1 MHDGADRRPPP
12 AKMEPTMRR
21 FSLGEAADRKV
32 VVIELQGKSLTVTRV
47 KPDGTSSRQEQAFP
61 AEAVAKAAAD
71 KLAGELLARG
81 YREHGGKKSAP
92 AAATAA
98 RPASRP
104 APRPSPAPPS
114 EPEGLGLFDDL
125 ESVESSSPPLARLA
139 PRPEAAA
146 PSDAPKKKKKAGK
159 KKGKGPKNPDA
170 LDKRVLAAVAAVGLL
185 IVGGAGYMMY
195 DLFLKPASIVGV
207 WKGSMVEHE
216 IGHSLSHTS
225 YALTLDAAKHASMSI
240 NGENLGSGTYSVK
253 GGRLTLKLKDE
264 EGEESERQYKI
275 KLDRAA
281 LSLIDPDSN
290 KLLVDLV
297 RQFHEPESPAAG
309 KAKAAATAKALVDD
323 GDKTVNPDAD
333 RALASVEMSAKDG
346 AFRLRH
352 PPGWE
357 TQTGGKADNTYSYI
371 LLDKGAAKITVYA
384 DITGALVSGA
394 DSSNASDFEEG
405 SPFAPVH
412 KAHEH
417 YAKNGTGELSDY
429 QESEP
434 EVFKDSKFGE
444 GRISVFTASAG
455 MFGGK
460 FKGYHATVMMNRD
473 RRISVLAYGPA
484 EDFPKL
490 RATYLAVC
498 RSLSP

>member
-1 MHDGADRRPPP
+1 
-12 AKMEPTMRR
+12 MRR
-21 FSLGEAADRKV
+21 FSHGDAAARKV
-32 VVIELQGKSLTVTRV
+32 VTIELRGQTLLVVRL
-47 KPDGTSSRQEQAFP
+47 KPDGTSTRQEQALP
-61 AEAVAKAAAD
+61 SEAVAKAVAD
-71 KLAGELLARG
+71 KLAGELLAKG
-81 YREHGGKKSAP
+81 YREHGGKKTAPPPSANG
-92 AAATAA
+92 
-98 RPASRP
+98 SRP
-104 APRPSPAPPS
+104 APPPRPRPAAPPP
-114 EPEGLGLFDDL
+114 EPDGPNIFDDL
-125 ESVESSSPPLARLA
+125 ELVESSAPPLARLA
-139 PRPEAAA
+139 PLPQAASEAPA
-146 PSDAPKKKKKAGK
+146 KKKAGKKKK

-185 IVGGAGYMMY
+185 IVGGVGYMGY
-195 DLFLKPASIVGV
+195 DMFLKPASIVGV

-216 IGHSLSHTS
+216 IGRSLSHTS
-225 YALTLDAAKHASMSI
+225 YSLTLDASKHASMSI
-240 NGENLGSGTYSVK
+240 DDHDMGSGVYSVK
-253 GGRLTLKLKDE
+253 GNRLTLKLKDE
-264 EGEESERQYKI
+264 EGEESERDFKF
-275 KLDRAA
+275 KVDTAS

-297 RQFHEPESPAAG
+297 RQFREPDSPAAG
-309 KAKAAATAKALVDD
+309 KAKAAAAAKELVDD
-323 GDKTVNPDAD
+323 GDMKVDAD
-333 RALASVEMSAKDG
+333 ADKALASVEMSAKDG

-371 LLDKGAAKITVYA
+371 LLDKGAAKIAVYA
-384 DITGALVSGA
+384 DVTGSLISGA
-394 DSSNASDFEEG
+394 DSANAGDFEEG

-417 YAKNGTGELSDY
+417 YAKTGTEELGEY

-434 EVFKDSKFGE
+434 KVFKDSGFGE

-460 FKGYHATVMMNRD
+460 LKGYHATVMNRD
-473 RRISVLAYGPA
+473 RRISAMAYGPA

>member
-1 MHDGADRRPPP
+1 
-12 AKMEPTMRR
+12 MRR
-21 FSLGEAADRKV
+21 FSHGDATHRKV
-32 VVIELQGKSLTVTRV
+32 VTIELQGQSLVVVRI
-47 KPDGTSSRQEQAFP
+47 KPDGTSTRQEQALP
-61 AEAVAKAAAD
+61 TEAAAKAVAD
-71 KLAGELLARG
+71 KLAGELLSHG
-81 YREHGGKKSAP
+81 YREHGGKKPAP
-92 AAATAA
+92 AVSTN
-98 RPASRP
+98 ASRP
-104 APRPSPAPPS
+104 AAPPRPKPAAPPP
-114 EPEGLGLFDDL
+114 EPDGPNLFDDL
-125 ESVESSSPPLARLA
+125 ELVESSSPPLARLA
-139 PRPEAAA
+139 PLPQAAA
-146 PSDAPKKKKKAGK
+146 ADAPQKKKTGKKK

-170 LDKRVLAAVAAVGLL
+170 LDKRVLAAFAAVGLL
-185 IVGGAGYMMY
+185 IVGGAGFMAY
-195 DLFLKPASIVGV
+195 DMFLKPASIVGV

-240 NGENLGSGTYSVK
+240 DDHSVGSGTYSVK
-253 GGRLTLKLKDE
+253 GSRLTLKLKDE
-264 EGEESERQYKI
+264 EGEESERDFKF
-275 KLDRAA
+275 KVGSAS

-297 RQFHEPESPAAG
+297 RQFHEPDSPAAG
-309 KAKAAATAKALVDD
+309 KAKSAAAAKELVDD
-323 GDKTVNPDAD
+323 GDMKVDPDAD
-333 RALASVEMSAKDG
+333 KALASVELSAKDG

-357 TQTGGKADNTYSYI
+357 AQTGGKADNTYSYI
-371 LLDKGAAKITVYA
+371 LLDKGAAKITVHA
-384 DITGALVSGA
+384 DITGSLISGA
-394 DSSNASDFEEG
+394 DSASASDFEEG
-405 SPFAPVH
+405 SPFAPVQ

-417 YAKNGTGELSDY
+417 YAKTGTTELDEY

-434 EVFKDSKFGE
+434 RVFKDSGFGE

-460 FKGYHATVMMNRD
+460 LKGYHATVMNRD
-473 RRISVLAYGPA
+473 RRISALAYGPA